1 MKRTVLSIC
10 TMVLSIVGAMSQ
22 NQNPPCI
29 VLADAD
35 GTLPDTVVDLKNKIP
50 MTTVGQ
56 STYEA
61 KGVDIEHGF
70 AFMGESSAG
79 SETFSFYTMPEWAV
93 TPALVSF
100 SNPLCVSMK
109 RDEVI
114 DVAPGTYDVTF
125 VGRDATGDGYHMF
138 KLVPSENPQE
148 VIYPASIFLVSGGS
162 TWLVLDGS
170 DGVYQGDIVV
180 PSSFKVSYEPYYGA
194 ATFIYGPA
202 SSTVAQDNVALPLS
216 YKVNT
221 DATISYASGSGTR
234 HVSVDI
240 RPGSESIRISTAGT
254 SSVENVESGR
264 GVSVY
269 TDGGVVYVDGAEA
282 ESKTLLNISGMP
294 VYSGDADA
302 IGPFTSGM
310 YILKVGDDV
319 FKIAL

>member
-10 TMVLSIVGAMSQ
+10 TMVLSIAGAMSQ

-29 VLADAD
+29 VLADTD

-114 DVAPGTYDVTF
+114 DVTPGTYDVTF
-125 VGRDATGDGYHMF
+125 VGRDATGDGYH
-138 KLVPSENPQE
+138 NN
-148 VIYPASIFLVSGGS
+148 
-162 TWLVLDGS
+162 T
-170 DGVYQGDIVV
+170 VV
-180 PSSFKVSYEPYYGA
+180 FP
-194 ATFIYGPA
+194 T
-202 SSTVAQDNVALPLS
+202 QPL
-216 YKVNT
+216 
-221 DATISYASGSGTR
+221 
-234 HVSVDI
+234 
-240 RPGSESIRISTAGT
+240 
-254 SSVENVESGR
+254 
-264 GVSVY
+264 
-269 TDGGVVYVDGAEA
+269 
-282 ESKTLLNISGMP
+282 LLNLDIAFIISSYYVNRLFFTFHQLFQFLFAGKNSQIFACKYLT
-294 VYSGDADA
+294 VILWQSHFYYCIILIFTQQNTYSR
-302 IGPFTSGM
+302 IF
-310 YILKVGDDV
+310 I
-319 FKIAL
+319 F